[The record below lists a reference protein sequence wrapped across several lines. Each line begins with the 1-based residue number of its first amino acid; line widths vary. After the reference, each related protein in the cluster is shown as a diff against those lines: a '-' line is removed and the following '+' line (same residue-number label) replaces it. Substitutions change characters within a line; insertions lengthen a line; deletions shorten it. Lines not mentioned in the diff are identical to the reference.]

1 MTTSPKLLRGESPL
15 QVLPELA
22 TWIGLNEAIALQQLH
37 YLLSQDNKGMVED
50 DIKWYRSSA
59 QEWRDEHF
67 KFWDV
72 KVVERTFKNLEDDG
86 FIKARTFT
94 GRSKWYAIDYE
105 AVEQIDRQV
114 PRLTGKKD
122 KRKKASEAS
131 IRTKCTNSNEGNEG
145 PEGKTLEEGISTKC
159 TNGLVQN
166 VPTIS
171 TKCTTS
177 KNPKNS
183 FKKVSPKGD
192 SGKKPQE
199 DSKKWNNVNK
209 KIVGDKFL
217 ELTQVPFPTNPK
229 TKGVWYGWLFE
240 IFELANKDPAET
252 CRIITLVV
260 KDMQK
265 KHLTI
270 SSPKSLHWGGQGDS
284 IRARIEWRAKMEH
297 NESMAALR
305 RQIDQNRLQERLRWQ
320 TKLQQLSNLS
330 PEQAAI
336 ALNRKC
342 AHCGQFLTPTAQPNE
357 WRGGTHWVWPD
368 EHDCEAARVAKEQ
381 QEAQEKV
388 AKMTS
393 EQKEYCKRLHTAGLI
408 GWLAEATFA
417 SYSAREDWAGAE
429 DVWRRVRDYTKAI
442 EAGKR
447 EQPFLILHGLY
458 GNGKSHLAASAIRYF
473 LDKGQKRCYF
483 RVWPDY
489 LARIQAT
496 FNREEGE
503 TEEEI
508 VAELQQG
515 EIIVIDDLDKRKP
528 SDWVR
533 GVLFSVLNHRYNQGL
548 PTILTLNYGPHDLDP
563 KAAGRLALEEYMGRA
578 VLDRVIGGAFDVI
591 EFNGPSFRSGLKWQ

>member
-270 SSPKSLHWGGQGDS
+270 SSPKSLHWGARAIVSGQELNGAQNGTQRKHDG
-284 IRARIEWRAKMEH
+284 
-297 NESMAALR
+297 AAAP
-305 RQIDQNRLQERLRWQ
+305 NR
-320 TKLQQLSNLS
+320 
-330 PEQAAI
+330 PE
-336 ALNRKC
+336 
-342 AHCGQFLTPTAQPNE
+342 PTAREIEMANE
-357 WRGGTHWVWPD
+357 ITAAFESKSRAGGHSP
-368 EHDCEAARVAKEQ
+368 
-381 QEAQEKV
+381 
-388 AKMTS
+388 
-393 EQKEYCKRLHTAGLI
+393 
-408 GWLAEATFA
+408 
-417 SYSAREDWAGAE
+417 
-429 DVWRRVRDYTKAI
+429 
-442 EAGKR
+442 
-447 EQPFLILHGLY
+447 
-458 GNGKSHLAASAIRYF
+458 
-473 LDKGQKRCYF
+473 
-483 RVWPDY
+483 
-489 LARIQAT
+489 
-496 FNREEGE
+496 
-503 TEEEI
+503 
-508 VAELQQG
+508 
-515 EIIVIDDLDKRKP
+515 KP
-528 SDWVR
+528 QMR
-533 GVLFSVLNHRYNQGL
+533 PLR
-548 PTILTLNYGPHDLDP
+548 PILDP
-563 KAAGRLALEEYMGRA
+563 DG
-578 VLDRVIGGAFDVI
+578 
-591 EFNGPSFRSGLKWQ
+591 ST